1 MNEKQDVIEL
11 SKEYSIVTPFTSF
24 VAIEK
29 RDKVR
34 QLISVRRGG
43 ERLGEREREA
53 RVCEIVVGV
62 CVGWGCVWGVCVWGV
77 GVCLGWGCVWG
88 GVCMCV
94 DAGEGEGQSEI
105 CNTLLN

>member
-34 QLISVRRGG
+34 QLISVGKGG

-53 RVCEIVVGV
+53 GGCQIVVGV
-62 CVGWGCVWGVCVWGV
+62 GVGWG
-77 GVCLGWGCVWG
+77 G
-88 GVCMCV
+88 GVHVCGCRGGGGM
-94 DAGEGEGQSEI
+94 E
-105 CNTLLN
+105 

>member
-34 QLISVRRGG
+34 QLISVGKGG

-53 RVCEIVVGV
+53 GGCKIVVGV
-62 CVGWGCVWGVCVWGV
+62 GVGWG
-77 GVCLGWGCVWG
+77 WGCACEWMQG
-88 GVCMCV
+88 RGRDGVIYVMHY
-94 DAGEGEGQSEI
+94 
-105 CNTLLN
+105 

>member
-34 QLISVRRGG
+34 QLISVGRGG
-43 ERLGEREREA
+43 ERLGERGKQG
-53 RVCEIVVGV
+53 VVRLL
-62 CVGWGCVWGVCVWGV
+62 WGCVCVCGGGAGVWMQGRGRDRVIYV
-77 GVCLGWGCVWG
+77 
-88 GVCMCV
+88 MRY
-94 DAGEGEGQSEI
+94 
-105 CNTLLN
+105 